1 MALLVRRRGYTATR
15 RLDGR
20 TITYRVRPTVY
31 YRRDIGALGRGRKV
45 IPELEEGKMTRVAKE
60 MGYPNVISI
69 PDIKLREF
77 ARRLIR
83 RYGERSALGMAQAQV
98 IFRKSGLPHLEKFRR
113 IRDLISEEARRTP
126 GWR

>member
-15 RLDGR
+15 RVDGR

-31 YRRDIGALGRGRKV
+31 YRRDVGAPGRGRKV
-45 IPELEEGKMTRVAKE
+45 IPELEEGKMTKVANE

-69 PDIKLREF
+69 PDTRLREF

-83 RYGERSALGMAQAQV
+83 RYGEREAFGMAHAQV
-98 IFRKSGLPHLEKFRR
+98 IFRKRGLPHLEKFRK
-113 IRDLISEEARRTP
+113 IRDLISEEMRKTQ
-126 GWR
+126 GWQ